1 MNIVCTSLM
10 DLEHDNNGVISV
22 ARDLNRLLEC
32 AGHNVRHVTPANSP
46 EPSLLRAMLRRLHRM
61 TGSPLA
67 FLAVMRLNLRHMT
80 ARMTEAGRCP
90 DAIIAHDAL
99 SAGAALEAVKG
110 RCPVLLF
117 CHFGHKPWD
126 EFADAGLVRSGSVA
140 YKIVRHW
147 MQGVLHSADVT
158 LLAVSARNAALLQ
171 QMIPNE
177 IEHRIHVVYPGI
189 EASADQCRPKSSRQ
203 HRPTIVNVGRIERL
217 KNQRIIPEIA
227 CELKHHLNVTCNFIL
242 IGPQLDDEAACIGAR
257 IAELDVADM
266 VTMTG
271 PLERRDVLR
280 AMAEAD
286 LYLHTSLVESFGM
299 TLVEAMASGTPVM
312 ALEYEALHEI
322 LTDTP
327 EMIIPADT
335 VAADI
340 AVKLAQLFAD
350 RQRLAALQVRQ
361 QAVFAQRFSPD
372 AFLAGVLGV
381 LDATRQRSG

>member
-10 DLEHDNNGVISV
+10 DLEHDTNGVISV

-32 AGHNVRHVTPANSP
+32 AGHTVRHVTPANNQEQSI
-46 EPSLLRAMLRRLHRM
+46 LRAMLRRLHRI

-67 FLAVMRLNLRHMT
+67 FLAVMRYNLKRMT
-80 ARMTEAGRCP
+80 AQMSEVGRCP

-126 EFADAGLVRSGSVA
+126 EFADAGLVRSGSPA
-140 YKIVRHW
+140 YKIVRRW
-147 MQGVLHSADVT
+147 MQGALHSPDVT
-158 LLAVSARNAALLQ
+158 LLAVSERNAALLQ
-171 QMIPNE
+171 QMIPDE
-177 IEHRIHVVYPGI
+177 IERRIHVVYPGI
-189 EASADQCRPKSSRQ
+189 EASAGQSRPKLSRQ
-203 HRPTIVNVGRIERL
+203 QRPTIVNVGRIERL

-227 CELKHHLNVTCNFIL
+227 CELKQHHKFSGNFIL
-242 IGPQLDDEAACIGAR
+242 IGPNHDEEAAYIAAR
-257 IAELDVADM
+257 IAELDVGDM
-266 VTMTG
+266 VTLTG
-271 PLERRDVLR
+271 PLERCDVLR
-280 AMAEAD
+280 AMAKAD

-299 TLVEAMASGTPVM
+299 TLVEAMACGTPVM

-335 VAADI
+335 IAADI
-340 AVKLAQLFAD
+340 AVKLAELLTD
-350 RQRLAALQVRQ
+350 RQRLASVQMRQ
-361 QAVFAQRFSPD
+361 QAVFEQRFSPE
-372 AFLAGVLGV
+372 AFLTGVLGV
-381 LDATRQRSG
+381 LDAARQRRG